1 MGAPRILID
10 TGAIFAFVTRTDSH
24 HEAAKRFVREWLD
37 RKGVFVLLDI
47 VFAETMT
54 LLKARLGPEFALR
67 VGQELRQNAAYAW
80 LPVGGEG
87 ERATWAVFCRFTDKE
102 WSYTDCAILAAARRE
117 NISSV
122 FAFDRH
128 FLQMSGLE
136 RRPYRSDQPV
146 DHDRD

>member
-37 RKGVFVLLDI
+37 QEGTFVLPDI

-54 LLKARLGPEFALR
+54 LLKARVGSEVAVR
-67 VGQELRQNAAYAW
+67 VGLELRQNSTYAW
-80 LPVGGEG
+80 LPVGDEG
-87 ERATWAVFCRFTDKE
+87 ERDIWAVFQRFMDKE
-102 WSYTDCAILAAARRE
+102 WSYTDCALLSLARRE
-117 NISSV
+117 KISAV

-128 FLQMSGLE
+128 FLQMPGIE
-136 RRPYRSDQPV
+136 RLPYRQ
-146 DHDRD
+146 